1 VKERNVADHNGILI
15 IDDNVD
21 LANNMQEI
29 LDMNDYSADIAVD
42 GKQAL
47 EMCGKTAYKLAI
59 VDLRLPDIRGDQL
72 IPRLR
77 SIRPDLRS
85 IVLSGYSF
93 FDGCDTFVGSNGV
106 VACETKPIKI
116 AKLVEL
122 VSKFMSGD

>member
-1 VKERNVADHNGILI
+1 VADGAEILI
-15 IDDNVD
+15 VDDNVD
-21 LANNMQEI
+21 LAYNMLEI
-29 LDMNDYSADIAVD
+29 LEMNEFPADIAVD

-47 EMCGKTAYKLAI
+47 EMCGKNKYKLAL

-72 IPRLR
+72 IPRMRTLL
-77 SIRPDLRS
+77 PGLRS
-85 IVLSGYSF
+85 IVLTGYSN

-122 VSKFMSGD
+122 VSNYFPSD